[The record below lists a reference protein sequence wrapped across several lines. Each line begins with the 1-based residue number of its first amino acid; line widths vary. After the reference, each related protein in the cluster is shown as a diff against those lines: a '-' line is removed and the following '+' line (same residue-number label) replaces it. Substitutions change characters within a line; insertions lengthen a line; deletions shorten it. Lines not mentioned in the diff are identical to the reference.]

1 MAKLTYLA
9 ICSLDGFVEDERGSF
24 DWAAPGEEVHAFVND
39 IERKVGIYLYGR
51 RMYETM
57 VWWETGEHVGVYR
70 DYADIWRGVEKIV
83 FSRTLQSVSTEKT
96 RLERRFDPAAI
107 KRLKETSASDLS
119 IGGATIAGRAIA
131 AGLVDECHLLLH
143 PVLVGGGKRALPPDV
158 RVRLELREE
167 HRFPDGVVY
176 LRYGL

>member
-1 MAKLTYLA
+1 MAKLIYLA
-9 ICSLDGFVEDERGSF
+9 ICSLDGFVEDERVNF
-24 DWAAPGEEVHAFVND
+24 DWSAPGEEVHAFVND

-57 VWWETGEHVGVYR
+57 VWWEKGEHEGVYR
-70 DYADIWRGVEKIV
+70 DYADIWRAAEKIV
-83 FSRTLQSVSTEKT
+83 FSRTLQSVSSEKT
-96 RLERRFDPAAI
+96 RLERQFDPAAI

-131 AGLVDECHLLLH
+131 AGLVDECHLLLN

>member
-1 MAKLTYLA
+1 MAKLIYLA
-9 ICSLDGFVEDERGSF
+9 ICSLDGFVEDESGNF

-57 VWWETGEHVGVYR
+57 VWWETGEHAGVYR
-70 DYADIWRGVEKIV
+70 DYADIWRGAEKIV
-83 FSRTLQSVSTEKT
+83 FSGTLESVSSEKT
-96 RLERRFDPAAI
+96 HLERQFDPAAI

-131 AGLVDECHLLLH
+131 AGLIDECHLLLH